1 MSNEYIIDQLQKGW
15 GIVAALYAFDQS
27 SQFSQLIDECKRLS
41 KPVLDTRD
49 QQIYFWAM
57 PIDDNQSIVCGPV
70 AYQPL
75 NNNQLLQVRH
85 RFKFVIKDLLVPVYP
100 LNRILPLI
108 CLTTH
113 ALTGQC
119 VNIDDLSS
127 IHQHPLGLS
136 ETELMD
142 YQKSIYEEESIR
154 MPYEDELQWLSSIEQ
169 GINDYTSE
177 SQNLYRMQNVGK
189 MVQNN
194 EFKQIEYMA
203 VISITLATR
212 AAIRGGVAPS
222 EAYRISDVYL
232 QKVAVSK
239 DVMEIIKIQN
249 EAHGK
254 FRAMVAQSK
263 IEDSQDFVVE
273 RCKDYIAIHLHTDF
287 TIAKMSEELG
297 YHPNYLSRRFSKFVG
312 ISIQQYLIKER
323 LIAAANMLKYS
334 EEKVS
339 KISAYLHFSSLS
351 RFGTFF
357 KREYQMTPLEYARKY
372 KSDAFRK

>member
-1 MSNEYIIDQLQKGW
+1 MNHEYIIDQLQKGW
-15 GIVAALYAFDQS
+15 GIVAILYTFDQPS
-27 SQFSQLIDECKRLS
+27 PFSQLIDACKKVS
-41 KPVLDTRD
+41 KPILDTRD
-49 QQIYFWAM
+49 QLIYFWAM
-57 PIDDNQSIVCGPV
+57 PFDDNQCIVCGPV
-70 AYQPL
+70 AYQTL
-75 NNNQLLQVRH
+75 TNNQLLQVRH
-85 RFKFVIKDLLVPVYP
+85 RFKFLAKDLLAPVYP

-119 VNIDDLSS
+119 VDIDDLSY
-127 IHQHPLGLS
+127 IDQHSLMLS
-136 ETELMD
+136 ERELID
-142 YQKSIYEEESIR
+142 YQKSIYEEESVRI
-154 MPYEDELQWLSSIEQ
+154 PYEGELQWLTSIEQ

-177 SQNLYRMQNVGK
+177 TQSVYLMQNVGK

-203 VISITLATR
+203 VTSITLATR
-212 AAIRGGVAPS
+212 AAIRGGVAPA
-222 EAYRISDVYL
+222 EAYRVSDVYL
-232 QKVAVSK
+232 QKVAASK
-239 DVMEIIKIQN
+239 DVMEILKLQN
-249 EAHGK
+249 EAHDK
-254 FRAMVAQSK
+254 FRAMVAQTK
-263 IEDSQDFVVE
+263 LDDSQDYVVE
-273 RCKDYIAIHLHTDF
+273 RCKDYIAIHLHTEF

-323 LIAAANMLKYS
+323 LKAAANMLKYS

-351 RFGTFF
+351 RFGVFF

-372 KSDAFRK
+372 KTDAFRK